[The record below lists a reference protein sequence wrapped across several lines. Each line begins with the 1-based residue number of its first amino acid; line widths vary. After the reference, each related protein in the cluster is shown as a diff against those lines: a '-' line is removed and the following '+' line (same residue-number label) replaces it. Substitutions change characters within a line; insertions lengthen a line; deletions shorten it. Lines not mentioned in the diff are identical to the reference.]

1 MEQNDIDKITE
12 VAEEQF
18 KKIQRTGI
26 MIGAQTFATVILEK
40 IIDAKKKPGRF
51 TLNDYRRL
59 VDEIERFC
67 KVGVSRKINDETI
80 QNEQGGTNEVCS

>member
-12 VAEEQF
+12 VAEERF

-40 IIDAKKKPGRF
+40 IVNAKKKQGRF

-67 KVGVSRKINDETI
+67 KVGVSRKINADGEIETI
-80 QNEQGGTNEVCS
+80 QNE